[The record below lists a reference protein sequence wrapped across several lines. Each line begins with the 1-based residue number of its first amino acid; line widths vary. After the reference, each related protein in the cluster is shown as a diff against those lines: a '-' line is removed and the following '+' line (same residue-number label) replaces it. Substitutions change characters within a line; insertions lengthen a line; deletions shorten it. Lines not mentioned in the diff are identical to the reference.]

1 MRTLDHTKTAQENIQ
16 ELCRYSDLPER
27 LPLVPPSAKVRGIY
41 FRTIERVLG
50 DAGRREAYD
59 ELFPQHFSAVLWHPA
74 AEFLVRLVSA
84 GALLLDPK
92 RVYEG
97 MFEIGRRNAVMFA
110 ESLLGRTLLRI
121 LDRHPKRL
129 LQQALAGSRQSC
141 THSRWKL
148 DFPDDRTGVVTML
161 EEYLYMD
168 SWLLGAA
175 RGTFEAVGAS
185 VRTEVLPRDKFSGQH
200 IHRW

>member
-1 MRTLDHTKTAQENIQ
+1 MQTIDRTKTARERIRD
-16 ELCRYSDLPER
+16 LCRHSDLSER
-27 LPLVPPSAKVRGIY
+27 LVLVPPSVKVRGVY
-41 FRTIERVLG
+41 FRTIERVLA

-59 ELFPQHFSAVLWHPA
+59 DLFPQHFSAVLWHPA
-74 AEFLVRLVSA
+74 ADFLVQLVSA
-84 GALLLDPK
+84 GALLLDPA

-97 MFEIGRRNAVMFA
+97 MFEIGRRNAAMFA
-110 ESLLGRTLLRI
+110 ESLLGRTLLRL
-121 LDRHPKRL
+121 LDRDPKRL
-129 LQQALAGSRQSC
+129 LQQAIAGARQSC

-148 DFPDDRTGVVTML
+148 DFPDERTAVVTMH

>member
-1 MRTLDHTKTAQENIQ
+1 MRTVDRNRTAQENIQ
-16 ELCRYSDLPER
+16 ELCRHSDLSER
-27 LPLVPPSAKVRGIY
+27 LALVPPSVKVRGIY

-59 ELFPQHFSAVLWHPA
+59 TLFPQRFSAVLWHPA
-74 AEFLVRLVSA
+74 EEFLVRLVSA
-84 GALLLDPK
+84 GALLTDPAH
-92 RVYEG
+92 VYDG

-110 ESLLGRTLLRI
+110 ESLLGRTLLRL
-121 LDRHPKRL
+121 LDRDPKKL
-129 LQQALAGSRQSC
+129 MQQALAGSRQSC

-148 DFPDDRTGVVTML
+148 EFPDDRSAVVTML

-175 RGTFEAVGAS
+175 RGTFEAVGAT